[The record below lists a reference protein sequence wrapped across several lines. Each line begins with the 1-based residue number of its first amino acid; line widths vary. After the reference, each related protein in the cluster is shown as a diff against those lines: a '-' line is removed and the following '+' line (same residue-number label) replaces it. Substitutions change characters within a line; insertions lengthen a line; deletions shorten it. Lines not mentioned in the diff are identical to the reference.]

1 MAVGESIVSVFS
13 GAADVEAYKPTSRV
27 PHELTKKIVYTP
39 EQLRLQKLYGR
50 VREIRDSKRDYNS
63 LPGIFN
69 TLQNDFKNDWL
80 LCVEIYEMLKDSNLY
95 PTQTAEIKAYL
106 EQMKERKPE
115 YKKLIEDGIRL
126 TDELELTH
134 S

>member
-1 MAVGESIVSVFS
+1 
-13 GAADVEAYKPTSRV
+13 V

-39 EQLRLQKLYGR
+39 EQLRLQKLYGQ
-50 VREIRDSKRDYNS
+50 VREIRDTKGDYNA
-63 LPGIFN
+63 LPDIFN
-69 TLQNDFKNDWL
+69 NLQNDFKNDWL
-80 LCVEIYEMLKDSNLY
+80 LSIEIFEILKDSNLY
-95 PTQTAEIKAYL
+95 PTQTAQIKAYL
-106 EQMKERKPE
+106 EEMKTRKPE

>member
-1 MAVGESIVSVFS
+1 MAVGERIVSVFS
-13 GAADVEAYKPTSRV
+13 GAADIEAYKPTSRV

-39 EQLRLQKLYGR
+39 EQLRLQKLYGT
-50 VREIRDSKRDYNS
+50 VREIRDTKGDYNV
-63 LPGIFN
+63 LPDIFN
-69 TLQNDFKNDWL
+69 NLQNDFKNDWL
-80 LCVEIYEMLKDSNLY
+80 LSIEIFEIFKDSNLY

-106 EQMKERKPE
+106 EEMKTRKPE